1 MSVSFHC
8 LSRDGPTS
16 SWFNQQNGN
25 RIVENERSAVN
36 QAANCECTDEFGD
49 YLLSAQVP
57 LSKVFC
63 YTRLLLGMLQG
74 EDEYTVIGG
83 LYEVSIAAY

>member
-1 MSVSFHC
+1 MNSAITC
-8 LSRDGPTS
+8 SR
-16 SWFNQQNGN
+16 
-25 RIVENERSAVN
+25 RR
-36 QAANCECTDEFGD
+36 
-49 YLLSAQVP
+49 VP

-63 YTRLLLGMLQG
+63 YTRLLPGMLQG

>member
-1 MSVSFHC
+1 MNRVDEHETLATLGNKHRVVLFNSLSSF
-8 LSRDGPTS
+8 TS
-16 SWFNQQNGN
+16 N
-25 RIVENERSAVN
+25 RERA
-36 QAANCECTDEFGD
+36 DEFGD

-63 YTRLLLGMLQG
+63 YTRLLPGMLQG

>member
-1 MSVSFHC
+1 M
-8 LSRDGPTS
+8 
-16 SWFNQQNGN
+16 
-25 RIVENERSAVN
+25 RINVQINNSTVENERSAVN
-36 QAANCECTDEFGD
+36 QAANRERADEFGD

-63 YTRLLLGMLQG
+63 NTRLLPGMLQG